1 MNIWRICSSGVW
13 IHGGSEETRNR
24 EFLLHDLMYQKN
36 EWFVSTQIFSIN
48 LVAITRAVHFQNACY
63 QISWNMC
70 CRGEL
75 FQMMSWGAWPRKCV
89 QCNQI
94 CCWKF
99 VKHQMNSQNN
109 LKKRFLGLIG
119 HRIRNFN
126 FINHFSFLFNKKY
139 SKHLTATNQRIE
151 FIPAYKLGFTRL
163 IWFLIGNQN
172 FGAIKLPVQ
181 IL

>member
-48 LVAITRAVHFQNACY
+48 LVAITRAVHFQNAGY

-70 CRGEL
+70 RRGEL
-75 FQMMSWGAWPRKCV
+75 FQMMSWGAWPKKCV

-99 VKHQMNSQNN
+99 FKHQMNSQNN

-119 HRIRNFN
+119 HRIRKFN
-126 FINHFSFLFNKKY
+126 FINHFSFLFNKKIQQTLDCY
-139 SKHLTATNQRIE
+139 
-151 FIPAYKLGFTRL
+151 
-163 IWFLIGNQN
+163 
-172 FGAIKLPVQ
+172 
-181 IL
+181 

>member
-1 MNIWRICSSGVW
+1 
-13 IHGGSEETRNR
+13 
-24 EFLLHDLMYQKN
+24 
-36 EWFVSTQIFSIN
+36 
-48 LVAITRAVHFQNACY
+48 
-63 QISWNMC
+63 
-70 CRGEL
+70 
-75 FQMMSWGAWPRKCV
+75 
-89 QCNQI
+89 
-94 CCWKF
+94 
-99 VKHQMNSQNN
+99 MNSQNN

-119 HRIRNFN
+119 HRKRKFN

-151 FIPAYKLGFTRL
+151 FIPAYKLDFTRF